1 MNVLVFFAGVMA
13 FSNLFDEFYYKQEK
27 KEEEGSSNANTPTIP
42 YLCGVLRHDMRVCD
56 FLKFGSQ
63 FWFDISV
70 IIAIHDARGHLVP
83 RAHPRGV
90 VWYVVYVQLP
100 RHESPFFYSWQEM

>member
-70 IIAIHDARGHLVP
+70 
-83 RAHPRGV
+83 
-90 VWYVVYVQLP
+90 
-100 RHESPFFYSWQEM
+100 

>member
-1 MNVLVFFAGVMA
+1 MNVLVFAVLWHFRICSMN
-13 FSNLFDEFYYKQEK
+13 FTTSKKEK
-27 KEEEGSSNANTPTIP
+27 KEEEGSSNTNTPTIP

-100 RHESPFFYSWQEM
+100 RHESPFFYYWQEM